1 MYKGFVCVLVAALF
15 WGTGGVAGQYLY
27 TRHFLDPI
35 WLVMVRQ
42 ILAGLAFLG
51 YSVFFEKENIWAILK
66 EFPVSVLVLSF
77 CGILGAQLGFY
88 YTISLCNAA
97 TATVLQYTAPV
108 MVLLWMAYQGK
119 RWPDRKESLGVV
131 LAFTGVF
138 LISTHGD
145 LGNLAISLEALTIG
159 MLSAVS
165 YALYSVQPVEML
177 KHYAVT
183 TVIGWGQLISGLF
196 LILFR
201 NPFQPAGSWDLYAV
215 LAFLHLVVGAT
226 ILTYALYLTGLK
238 IIGSTK
244 AALFSCAEP
253 ISSILCVVFLLGTKI
268 TNMDILGMGCII
280 FTVLMLSLGK
290 DS

>member
-1 MYKGFVCVLVAALF
+1 MYKGFICVLVAALF

-42 ILAGLAFLG
+42 ILAGMVFLG
-51 YSVFFEKENIWAILK
+51 YSLLWEKDDVFGILK
-66 EFPVSVLVLSF
+66 EYPVGILVLSF

-108 MVLLWMAYQGK
+108 MVLLWMAYK
-119 RWPDRKESLGVV
+119 ERRWPDSMESIGVV
-131 LAFTGVF
+131 LSFTGVF

-145 LGNLAISLEALTIG
+145 LGNLAISPEALIIG
-159 MLSAVS
+159 LLSAVS

-177 KHYAVT
+177 KRYSVT
-183 TVIGWGQLISGLF
+183 TVIGWGQFISGVF
-196 LILFR
+196 LIIFR
-201 NPFQPAGSWDLYAV
+201 NPFNPAGSWNVYAV
-215 LAFLHLVVGAT
+215 LAFLHLVIGAT

-253 ISSILCVVFLLGTKI
+253 ISSIICVVVLLDTKI

-280 FTVLMLSLGK
+280 FTVLMLSVQK
-290 DS
+290 N